1 MDIPDWDDLV
11 KKAEE
16 IQVLSRRRNLLAYT
30 IDRQEAK
37 VVLEAV
43 FDPKWA
49 VNGKVPSMDFIKSTW
64 MKTGFNNEMLPLR
77 EEFALLCADLE
88 KSKTDLELLRMQVD
102 IWRTESATNRM
113 TTL

>member
-1 MDIPDWDDLV
+1 MEIPDFEDLV

-16 IQVLSRRRNLLAYT
+16 IQSLSKRKNLLAFT
-30 IDRQEAK
+30 IDKMEAK
-37 VVLEAV
+37 IVLEAV

-49 VNGKVPSMDFIKSTW
+49 VNNKTPSMDFIKSTW
-64 MKTGFNNEMLPLR
+64 MQTGFFDEMLPMR
-77 EEFALLCADLE
+77 EEFATLSADLE
-88 KSKTDLELLRMQVD
+88 KARTDLELLRMQVD